1 MIGQKSYGAAS
12 QSLKVYYA
20 SSEAFECGGES
31 LVVALKL
38 FEFIA
43 LLMDNEVLLE

>member
-20 SSEAFECGGES
+20 TNEPFEYGRENPI
-31 LVVALKL
+31 VALKL
-38 FEFIA
+38 FRI
-43 LLMDNEVLLE
+43 

>member
-20 SSEAFECGGES
+20 TSGPFECGGENPT
-31 LVVALKL
+31 VALKL
-38 FEFIA
+38 FGGHCVV
-43 LLMDNEVLLE
+43 NG